1 MPCVQIQRQV
11 SGMVMID
18 LLFWKTTTVV
28 DEIKGD
34 YFVRWGGEGPAT

>member
-1 MPCVQIQRQV
+1 MLF
-11 SGMVMID
+11 ID

-34 YFVRWGGEGPAT
+34 YFVRSGGKFGP